1 MPVTYIL
8 EDGQQLVVTTA
19 SGILSREEILQHLGA
34 KTASGVLATPEL
46 FDARDVTL
54 DLSVAD
60 LQIIA
65 DQVRSAM
72 AGIQPGRTA
81 VVTTNNFISGFAET
95 YKKLAAE
102 DAAQLEIFQH
112 VEDARKWLLQS

>member
-1 MPVTYIL
+1 MPLTFIV
-8 EDGQQLVVTTA
+8 EDSQKLVVTTA
-19 SGILSREEILQHLGA
+19 SGILSREEILQHLQA
-34 KTASGVLATPEL
+34 KGLNGLLATPEL

-65 DQVRSAM
+65 DQVRSVM

-81 VVTTNNFISGFAET
+81 LVTTNNFISGIAGT
-95 YKKLAAE
+95 YKALTAQ
-102 DAAQLEIFQH
+102 DNSQLEVFQH
-112 VEDARKWLLQS
+112 VEEARKWLVQA

>member
-1 MPVTYIL
+1 MPLTFTV
-8 EDGQQLVVTTA
+8 EDSQKLVVTTA
-19 SGILSREEILQHLGA
+19 SGILSREEILQHLQA
-34 KTASGVLATPEL
+34 KGRNGLLATPEL

-65 DQVRSAM
+65 DQVRSVM

-81 VVTTNNFISGFAET
+81 LVTTNNFISGIAGT
-95 YKKLAAE
+95 YKALTAQ
-102 DAAQLEIFQH
+102 DNSQLEVFQH
-112 VEDARKWLLQS
+112 VEEARKWLVQA

>member
-1 MPVTYIL
+1 MPLTFTV
-8 EDGQQLVVTTA
+8 EDSQKLVVTTA
-19 SGILSREEILQHLGA
+19 SGILSREEILQHLQA
-34 KTASGVLATPEL
+34 KGLNGLLATPEL

-65 DQVRSAM
+65 DQVRSVM

-81 VVTTNNFISGFAET
+81 LVTTNNFISGIAGT
-95 YKKLAAE
+95 YKALTAQ
-102 DAAQLEIFQH
+102 DNSQLEVFQH
-112 VEDARKWLLQS
+112 VEEARKWLVQA